1 MAKRSNGSGFSRRG
15 FIGAI
20 GAAAAATALPVSV
33 SAVEQPDGVLSSAQ
47 RWYEATV
54 YRVTRG
60 WEPRFR
66 YRQYRPDE
74 PDSGD
79 WEEREAP
86 HDELGDALAQL
97 PILKSDA
104 TAYLVL
110 AASEQVTD
118 YGAAPALEAA
128 SAMALDVLARAER
141 LGFFADP
148 CPEALRFPD
157 LPMLG
162 CLEGSDDFDRAERD
176 AESARNCA
184 ALARTGHRAGV
195 FTAAELGRHEAQAA
209 DAERHLAAIRSG
221 AIPDLTEAEKVAQ
234 HVARRRGIVLAY
246 KARLAAAGRDASWVE
261 VPPYWKAERLAQEG
275 LS

>member
-1 MAKRSNGSGFSRRG
+1 MAKRTNGSGVSRRG

-20 GAAAAATALPVSV
+20 GAMAAAALPVSG
-33 SAVEQPDGVLSSAQ
+33 SAVEPPGDVLSSAR

-54 YRVTRG
+54 DRITRG

-86 HDELGDALAQL
+86 RDELENALAQL
-97 PILKSDA
+97 PVLKSDA
-104 TAYLVL
+104 TAYVVL
-110 AASEQVTD
+110 AASEQVTE
-118 YGAAPALEAA
+118 YGAAPTLEAA

-162 CLEGSDDFDRAERD
+162 VGEGWDDFDRAERD
-176 AESARNCA
+176 LESARNCA
-184 ALARTGHRAGV
+184 AIARTGHRAGV
-195 FTAAELGRHEAQAA
+195 FTAAELAERDAEAAG
-209 DAERHLAAIRSG
+209 AERHLAAIRSG
-221 AIPDLTEAEKVAQ
+221 AIPALTEAQKMSQ
-234 HVARRRGIVLAY
+234 HAARRRSIILAY
-246 KARLAAAGRDASWVE
+246 KARLASAGRDASWVE
-261 VPPYWKAERLAQEG
+261 VPPYWKAERLAQEV

>member
-1 MAKRSNGSGFSRRG
+1 VDR
-15 FIGAI
+15 I
-20 GAAAAATALPVSV
+20 
-33 SAVEQPDGVLSSAQ
+33 
-47 RWYEATV
+47 
-54 YRVTRG
+54 TRG

-66 YRQYRPDE
+66 YQQYRPDE
-74 PDSGD
+74 PDSAD

-86 HDELGDALAQL
+86 RDELGDALAQL

-104 TAYLVL
+104 TAYIVL
-110 AASEQVTD
+110 AVSEQVTV
-118 YGAAPALEAA
+118 YGAAPELEAA

-157 LPMLG
+157 LPMLD
-162 CLEGSDDFDRAERD
+162 CLEGWDDFDRAERD
-176 AESARNCA
+176 ATSAATVR
-184 ALARTGHRAGV
+184 ALARAGHRAGV
-195 FTAAELGRHEAQAA
+195 FTAAELAERESQAA

-221 AIPDLTEAEKVAQ
+221 AIPALTEAQKVAQ

-261 VPPYWKAERLAQEG
+261 VPPYWKAERIAEEVR
-275 LS
+275 S

>member
-1 MAKRSNGSGFSRRG
+1 MAKRSNESGVSRRG

-20 GAAAAATALPVSV
+20 GAAAAAAAVPASV
-33 SAVEQPDGVLSSAQ
+33 SAIEGSGDVLSSAR
-47 RWYEATV
+47 RWYEAAV
-54 YRVTRG
+54 DKITRE

-86 HDELGDALAQL
+86 RDELENALARL
-97 PILKSDA
+97 PILESDA
-104 TAYLVL
+104 TAYVVL
-110 AASEQVTD
+110 AASDQAT
-118 YGAAPALEAA
+118 YCGAEPALEAA

-141 LGFFADP
+141 LGYFAEP

-157 LPMLG
+157 LPMLE
-162 CLEGSDDFDRAERD
+162 CLEESGDLERIERD
-176 AESARNCA
+176 AEAARNCA
-184 ALARTGHRAGV
+184 AMARIGHRAGV
-195 FTAAELGRHEAQAA
+195 FTAAELSEREAETAH
-209 DAERHLAAIRSG
+209 AEERLAAIRSG
-221 AIPDLTEAEKVAQ
+221 AVPALTRAQ
-234 HVARRRGIVLAY
+234 KATQHAARRRSIVLAY

-261 VPPYWKAERLAQEG
+261 VPPYWKVERLAEEV

>member
-1 MAKRSNGSGFSRRG
+1 MAKRTNGSGVSRRG

-20 GAAAAATALPVSV
+20 GAVAAAALPVSG
-33 SAVEQPDGVLSSAQ
+33 SGVEQPGDVLSSAR

-54 YRVTRG
+54 DRITRG

-86 HDELGDALAQL
+86 RDELENALAQL
-97 PILKSDA
+97 PVLKSDA
-104 TAYLVL
+104 TAYVVL
-110 AASEQVTD
+110 AASEQVTE
-118 YGAAPALEAA
+118 YGAAPTLEAA

-162 CLEGSDDFDRAERD
+162 VGEGWDDFDRAERD
-176 AESARNCA
+176 LESARNCA
-184 ALARTGHRAGV
+184 AIARTGHRAGV
-195 FTAAELGRHEAQAA
+195 FTAAELAERDAEAAG
-209 DAERHLAAIRSG
+209 AERHLAAIRSG
-221 AIPDLTEAEKVAQ
+221 AIPALTEAQKMSQ
-234 HVARRRGIVLAY
+234 HAARRRSIILAY
-246 KARLAAAGRDASWVE
+246 KARLASAGRDASWVE
-261 VPPYWKAERLAQEG
+261 VPPYWKAERLAQEV

>member
-1 MAKRSNGSGFSRRG
+1 MAKRTNGSGVSRRG

-20 GAAAAATALPVSV
+20 GAVAAAALPVSG
-33 SAVEQPDGVLSSAQ
+33 SGVEQPGDVLSSAR

-54 YRVTRG
+54 DRITRG

-86 HDELGDALAQL
+86 RDELENALAQL
-97 PILKSDA
+97 PVLTSDA
-104 TAYLVL
+104 TAYVVL
-110 AASEQVTD
+110 AASEQVTQ

-148 CPEALRFPD
+148 CSEALRFPD

-162 CLEGSDDFDRAERD
+162 CLDGSDDFDRAERD
-176 AESARNCA
+176 AESGRTCA
-184 ALARTGHRAGV
+184 GLARTGHRAGV
-195 FTAAELGRHEAQAA
+195 FTAAELAWHEARAE

-221 AIPDLTEAEKVAQ
+221 ATPALTEAQKMAQ
-234 HVARRRGIVLAY
+234 HAARRRSIVLTY

-261 VPPYWKAERLAQEG
+261 VPPYWKAERLADEV